1 MQGAS
6 IAGHV
11 ISSSTG
17 TRNVEQRR
25 PLTMSRRWLPLPLLG
40 AAAAVSVAV
49 VLITRARA
57 RAVRRRCVVLWLRH
71 RLRLSD
77 NSAFADACA
86 TSPSELLVV
95 YAWRHGHGASPTASS
110 AFEAAAAAAL
120 DHSLRD
126 HHNFLA
132 VLCPRSSS
140 FEAAASAV
148 GAAAARAGAAEV
160 VIDGSHDEE
169 EAVRLVEAAAGARG
183 RAMDVRCACADDA
196 MLLPPDEAFA
206 TVGRCR
212 TGGGGKVFR
221 WAAFLST
228 AMRAQPPP
236 PVPRP
241 CTLPPAPPAFAMSDG
256 GLCKESGGEGGEVG
270 EVGDVVVSAC
280 AVLRWVLRRNWT
292 SRMLQSWGEVDE
304 AAARRRAA
312 EAGDVSRRASQ
323 HASLDIGT
331 TTRAA
336 QPRVVAECI
345 ESESKNGCTSS
356 EGGGAGGARPSRLS
370 PFLRFGVISPR
381 ECASLGVRR
390 RDLLWRDWSHLCWR
404 HLGAMRQ
411 HLPVVWKLD
420 GICKHGDTSCD
431 APVPLPG
438 YRQLGWEDEEDALRA
453 WCVGCTGAP
462 IVDAGMRQLWV
473 EGWMPRHVRLL
484 CACCLTEGLG
494 CDWRCGR
501 DWFAYALIDHDLA
514 INEAMWQNAGLV
526 GVDPFYRSLRW
537 EQHASGGGDDDDDET
552 AAYVRKWLHELE
564 AQPSTRL
571 RWPPHLRAAAERPR
585 PPWEAVASTATE
597 RRAALREA
605 YWAAGLVGKAG
616 VHVGKNGDV
625 LGVGRTK
632 LEELQLGKPKPT
644 RDPPTARHAAR
655 TITSTKS
662 KKSGS

>member
-1 MQGAS
+1 M
-6 IAGHV
+6 
-11 ISSSTG
+11 
-17 TRNVEQRR
+17 
-25 PLTMSRRWLPLPLLG
+25 MSGRWPPLLG
-40 AAAAVSVAV
+40 AAAAVAAAM

-57 RAVRRRCVVLWLRH
+57 RRRRCVVLWLRH

-77 NSAFADACA
+77 NSAFAEACA

-95 YAWRHGHGASPTASS
+95 YAWRHGHGASPTASA
-110 AFEAAAAAAL
+110 AFEAAAVDAL
-120 DHSLRD
+120 DRSLRA
-126 HHNFLA
+126 HHNNLA

-160 VIDGSHDEE
+160 VIDGNDDEE
-169 EAVRLVEAAAGARG
+169 EAMRLVKTAVGASG
-183 RAMDVRCACADDA
+183 RAIDVRCACADDA

-228 AMRAQPPP
+228 AMRTQPPSP
-236 PVPRP
+236 MPQPS
-241 CTLPPAPPAFAMSDG
+241 TLPPAPPAFAMSAG
-256 GLCKESGGEGGEVG
+256 GLISKESGGEGGEAG
-270 EVGDVVVSAC
+270 EVVVSAS
-280 AVLRWVLRRNWT
+280 AVLKWALRRNWA

-323 HASLDIGT
+323 LASVDIGT
-331 TTRAA
+331 TTRAV
-336 QPRVVAECI
+336 QPRVVAECV
-345 ESESKNGCTSS
+345 EPESKNGS
-356 EGGGAGGARPSRLS
+356 ARPSRLS

-404 HLGAMRQ
+404 HLNAMRQ
-411 HLPVVWKLD
+411 HSAVVWRLD
-420 GICKHGDTSCD
+420 GICKHGDTWSD
-431 APVPLPG
+431 APVHLPG
-438 YRQLGWEDEEDALRA
+438 YQQLGWENEEDALRA
-453 WCVGCTGAP
+453 WCVGRTGAP

-494 CDWRCGR
+494 IDWRCGR

-526 GVDPFYRSLRW
+526 GIDPFYRSLRW
-537 EQHASGGGDDDDDET
+537 EQHASGDDDDDDDET
-552 AAYVRKWLHELE
+552 AAYIRKWLHELE

-571 RWPPHLRAAAERPR
+571 RWPPHLRAAIERPR
-585 PPWEAVASTATE
+585 PPWEAVASTAME

-625 LGVGRTK
+625 LGIGRTK
-632 LEELQLGKPKPT
+632 LEELQLGRPKPM
-644 RDPPTARHAAR
+644 RGPAKA
-655 TITSTKS
+655 
-662 KKSGS
+662 KKVHQSSD